1 MKALKNILG
10 EELYRRVKEK
20 LGDKKI
26 IIDDENYIPRSRLN
40 QVIHQKNTFMKNIET
55 LNNQLKEMQENIKDR
70 DQLIKRLENSKNK
83 ITQENLRIKDICL
96 TNVIKLE
103 ALKMNAKNIHVIGT
117 LVDKKRLEILEN
129 GTVKGLEEQLKELKE
144 SQEGLFGRD
153 ILISLMDIQDLVGNL
168 IQRKLMENL

>member
-55 LNNQLKEMQENIKDR
+55 LNNQLKEMQEDIKDR

-96 TNVIKLE
+96 TNAIKLE
-103 ALKMNAKNIHVIGT
+103 ALKVNAKNIHVIGT
-117 LVDKKRLEILEN
+117 LVDKKRLEILES

>member
-40 QVIHQKNTFMKNIET
+40 QVIHQKNTFMKNIEN
-55 LNNQLKEMQENIKDR
+55 LNNQLKEMQEDIKDR

-96 TNVIKLE
+96 TNAIKLE

>member
-55 LNNQLKEMQENIKDR
+55 LNNQLNEMQENIKDR

-96 TNVIKLE
+96 TNAIKLE

>member
-55 LNNQLKEMQENIKDR
+55 LNNQLKEMQEDIKDR

-96 TNVIKLE
+96 TNAIKLE

-117 LVDKKRLEILEN
+117 LVDKKRLEILES

>member
-96 TNVIKLE
+96 TNAIKLE

>member
-83 ITQENLRIKDICL
+83 ITQETQRIKDICL
-96 TNVIKLE
+96 TNAIKLE

-117 LVDKKRLEILEN
+117 LVDKKRLEILED